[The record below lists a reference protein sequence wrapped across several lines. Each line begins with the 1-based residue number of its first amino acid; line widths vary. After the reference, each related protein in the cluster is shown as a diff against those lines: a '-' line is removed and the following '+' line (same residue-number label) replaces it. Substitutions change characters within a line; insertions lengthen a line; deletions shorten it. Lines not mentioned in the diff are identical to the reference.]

1 MWVVSQYFEGEV
13 MKKRE
18 LLKTEHSAQL
28 IWLTNQIGKVDWN
41 TQKNFLNPSSAV
53 RAWEKLNDDLV
64 INDVDLE
71 HYISVH
77 VSEIGIKKLVTT
89 LRVYKKRMSTER
101 LQVEITDANRRRLDQ
116 LVKTSGK
123 TKIQIINYLISNS
136 DISEFQLN

>member
-1 MWVVSQYFEGEV
+1 